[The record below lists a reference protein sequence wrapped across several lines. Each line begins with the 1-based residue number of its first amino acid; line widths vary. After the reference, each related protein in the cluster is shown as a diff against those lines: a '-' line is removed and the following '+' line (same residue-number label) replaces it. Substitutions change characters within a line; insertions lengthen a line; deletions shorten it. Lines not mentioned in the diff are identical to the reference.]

1 MQDDAQAAGSVEFWN
16 NYFFCRATHKP
27 LDLVDDITTL
37 RTTFLEAR
45 QKENCFDACQARGLA
60 CQRHW
65 FDVLNNCDALKAAF
79 PEHTHCSTG
88 IYIATSV

>member
-1 MQDDAQAAGSVEFWN
+1 VE
-16 NYFFCRATHKP
+16 
-27 LDLVDDITTL
+27 DITTL

-79 PEHTHCSTG
+79 PSHTHCSTG
-88 IYIATSV
+88 IYIATVYEALSYSCMRP